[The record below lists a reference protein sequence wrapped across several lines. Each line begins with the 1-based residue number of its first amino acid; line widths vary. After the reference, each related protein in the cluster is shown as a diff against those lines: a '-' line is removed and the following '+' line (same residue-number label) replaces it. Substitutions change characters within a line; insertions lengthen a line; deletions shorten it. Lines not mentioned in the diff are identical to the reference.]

1 MFATACFSSPLRRT
15 FLLGTLA
22 VAAWAALPAYAQ
34 SLNAIKARGTLIVGV
49 QGDFPPWGFKNA
61 SFEHV
66 GYDIDVAQLMAQ
78 DLGVKLALVDVSAA
92 NRIAFL
98 QTGKVDFLAA
108 AVGMYPDR
116 AKAIQFSK
124 PYATLDGVVYGRK
137 ADAIRES
144 GDLAKRK
151 VGVARGSAADV
162 ALSKALPEG
171 SMMRFEDDA
180 APVQALFSGQVD
192 ALGSTN
198 LIATVLA
205 KHPSGAQFEQKFV
218 FTRQYNGLASRL
230 GDKELN
236 AWANEFVDRQTASGK
251 LGAISVKWTGSALPS
266 MPAELPG
273 VPFAVP

>member
-1 MFATACFSSPLRRT
+1 MSTKLRSSSPLRRVI
-15 FLLGTLA
+15 LVGTLA
-22 VAAWAALPAYAQ
+22 VCAWAVLPAHAQ

-78 DLGVKLALVDVSAA
+78 DLGVKLSLVDVSAA

-124 PYATLDGVVYGRK
+124 PYATLDGVGYGRK
-137 ADAIRES
+137 ADSVREI
-144 GDLAKRK
+144 GDRATRK

-162 ALSKALPEG
+162 ALSKALPDT

-180 APVQALFSGQVD
+180 APVQALFSGQID

-198 LIATVLA
+198 LIAMVLS

-218 FTRQYNGLASRL
+218 FTRQYNGLASKL
-230 GDKELN
+230 GDRELN
-236 AWANEFVDRQTASGK
+236 AWANAFVDRHMASGK
-251 LGAISVKWTGSALPS
+251 LNAISVKWAGSALPA
-266 MPAELPG
+266 MPAELAG

>member
-1 MFATACFSSPLRRT
+1 
-15 FLLGTLA
+15 
-22 VAAWAALPAYAQ
+22 VLPAHAQ

-78 DLGVKLALVDVSAA
+78 DLGVKLSLVDVSAA

-124 PYATLDGVVYGRK
+124 PYTTP
-137 ADAIRES
+137 S
-144 GDLAKRK
+144 
-151 VGVARGSAADV
+151 SV
-162 ALSKALPEG
+162 ALSKALPDT

-180 APVQALFSGQVD
+180 APVQALFSGQID

-198 LIATVLA
+198 LIAMVLS

-218 FTRQYNGLASRL
+218 FTRQYNGLASKL
-230 GDKELN
+230 GDRELN
-236 AWANEFVDRQTASGK
+236 AWANAFVDRHMASGK
-251 LGAISVKWTGSALPS
+251 LNAISVKWAGSALPA
-266 MPAELPG
+266 MPAELAG